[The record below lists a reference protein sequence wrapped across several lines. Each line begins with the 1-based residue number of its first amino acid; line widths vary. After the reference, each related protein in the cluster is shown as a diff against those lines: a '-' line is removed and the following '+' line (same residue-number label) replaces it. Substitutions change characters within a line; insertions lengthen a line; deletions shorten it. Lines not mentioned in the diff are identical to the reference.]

1 MKRDLELLRTLM
13 FELEENYWE
22 RGQLARIRVSNK
34 INAGEPPALP
44 DNSRKVGLPTKKPEN
59 NNKLRLYGMTKNKK
73 ELVYVTE

>member
-22 RGQLARIRVSNK
+22 RGQLARIGVSNK

-44 DNSRKVGLPTKKPEN
+44 DNSRKVGLPTKKPEIN
-59 NNKLRLYGMTKNKK
+59 IKLRLYGVIKNKK
-73 ELVYVTE
+73 EWFYVA

>member
-1 MKRDLELLRTLM
+1 MKRDLELLQTLM

-44 DNSRKVGLPTKKPEN
+44 DNSRKVGLPTKKRKN
-59 NNKLRLYGMTKNKK
+59 YINVRLYGMIKNKK